1 MALWPPLNSGML
13 VRTGHTVLTWGITL
27 VLFLHDTGEPDTAPP
42 RAHPITRGSPHAWVY
57 RGPPNLRHIEIS
69 ISISHQF
76 LKRLSHMSVQGPSS
90 LRLIPKLDPN

>member
-1 MALWPPLNSGML
+1 ML

-42 RAHPITRGSPHAWVY
+42 RAHPITRGYTGVPLI
-57 RGPPNLRHIEIS
+57 LRHIEIS

-76 LKRLSHMSVQGPSS
+76 LKRLSPMSVRGSSS